1 MADTDKCYA
10 DFIGFK
16 VCGATESK
24 SGLYIDSSGFTVR
37 QGAQLANSD
46 DVTAKQYYKR
56 IHDQSMELLKDYFFE
71 ALSKHHTY
79 MSFLGREISGNF
91 TKMVTQVTTWEYTI
105 EDLIDVHRYI
115 SRIWIRPD
123 QDAIVTVNGEQYQVY
138 EGKLK
143 EIAINEQTVIIQ
155 GDFGAYECA
164 GDPVKMEI
172 VSQCDPDAFF
182 CRFLKYLKTPALYM
196 VEAQLALDGMT
207 TERNSAYTVNM
218 NGKFNI
224 RYMSIMG
231 GTDPV
236 TGIAYKS
243 KFWAALNSA
252 VKRLG
257 YQLQESQC
265 IKCSG
270 PRIQTNIP

>member
-1 MADTDKCYA
+1 MSDSSKCYT

-24 SGLYIDSSGFTVR
+24 SGLYIDSLGFTVK
-37 QGAQLANSD
+37 QGAHLANSD
-46 DVTAKQYYKR
+46 DVTAKAYYKR
-56 IHDQSMELLKDYFFE
+56 IHDQAMELLKDYFFE

-79 MSFLGREISGNF
+79 MSFLSREISGNF
-91 TKMVTQVTTWEYTI
+91 TQTVTQVNQWEYQI
-105 EDLIDVHRYI
+105 EDQIDVHRYV
-115 SRIWIRPD
+115 SRIWIQSN
-123 QDAIVTVNGEQYQVY
+123 QDAIATVNGEQYKLY
-138 EGKLK
+138 KGKLT
-143 EIAINEQTVIIQ
+143 EIPINGQIVKIQ
-155 GDFGAYECA
+155 GDFGAYQCA
-164 GDPVKMEI
+164 GSPVKMEI
-172 VSQCDPDAFF
+172 VRECDPDAFF

-196 VEAQLALDGMT
+196 VEAQLTLDGIT
-207 TERNSAYTVNM
+207 TERSSAYTVNM
-218 NGKFNI
+218 NGKFNQ

-257 YQLQESQC
+257 YQLQESEC

-270 PRIQTNIP
+270 PRILTSIP